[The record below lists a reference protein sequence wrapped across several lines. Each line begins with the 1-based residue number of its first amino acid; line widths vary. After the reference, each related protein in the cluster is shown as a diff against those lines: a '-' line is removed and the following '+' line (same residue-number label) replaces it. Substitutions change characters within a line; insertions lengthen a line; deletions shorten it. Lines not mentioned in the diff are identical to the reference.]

1 MTGPDKAARPARGV
15 GRPRDGAD
23 LRDPILD
30 QAELVFAEYGFEGA
44 SLRDIAA
51 RAGVNQ
57 ALLRY
62 YFGVK
67 QQLFDAVFRRRA
79 QVLADQRLARL
90 QALLD
95 APAAPTPEA
104 LIEAYLRPQWDM
116 KRQGANGAA
125 FVRIQAWVHAA
136 AEEHV
141 LHLRR
146 EVYDPVLDRYIDA
159 LAVALPQLPRSL
171 LALRMAFLVG
181 SYLFILN
188 DLGRLDDLTRESAN
202 RHGEGVVL
210 RDLIRFLAAGLSAP
224 AN

>member
-1 MTGPDKAARPARGV
+1 MSSPDEAARPARGV
-15 GRPRDGAD
+15 GRPRDGSD

-62 YFGVK
+62 YFGAK

-90 QALLD
+90 QALLE
-95 APAAPTPEA
+95 AAAAPSPEA

-136 AEEHV
+136 SEEHV

-159 LAVALPQLPRSL
+159 LAVALPHLPRSL
-171 LALRMAFLVG
+171 LALRIAFLVG